1 MSGVPQGTVLGPVLF
16 LIYINDISRNITSC
30 TKLRADERM
39 TIQALDLIYWGN
51 KNDLKAVSE
60 VKDLGI
66 HGFKPVME
74 LASQQMRK

>member
-1 MSGVPQGTVLGPVLF
+1 
-16 LIYINDISRNITSC
+16 
-30 TKLRADERM
+30 M